1 MNGEE
6 EEEEEGKGFAYVAFS
21 VFDSY
26 VSRLTLSGLFTK
38 KKKKKRLELPTLNL
52 YGDNYIPLSKHP
64 NKHILSVFSI
74 ITPNYV
80 KVPLC
85 KQEAERC
92 HDLQ

>member
-52 YGDNYIPLSKHP
+52 YGDNYIPLSKQP
-64 NKHILSVFSI
+64 NKQTHTFRLLHHNPKLCQGPTLQAGSGALS
-74 ITPNYV
+74 
-80 KVPLC
+80 
-85 KQEAERC
+85 
-92 HDLQ
+92 